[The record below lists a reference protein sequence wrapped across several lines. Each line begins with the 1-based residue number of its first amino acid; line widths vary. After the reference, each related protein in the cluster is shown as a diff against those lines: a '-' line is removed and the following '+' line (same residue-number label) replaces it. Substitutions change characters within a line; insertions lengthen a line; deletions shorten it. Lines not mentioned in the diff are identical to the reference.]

1 MEPRSSFHFTSTKS
15 FQLFAQGLESLQAY
29 ERSANSAT
37 LAAAERKF
45 EECIGQF
52 PKDLLPR
59 FYYGVVKTLTGYD
72 GLDEAIKQF
81 NLILK
86 SDADDLRPDA
96 LYNLA
101 VAHLEK
107 YKPKDRQM
115 ALELFEKTIKAIQ
128 TKTREEIEKK
138 TKEETEKKIQGKVG
152 KKTKEE
158 IERETRAEI
167 EKGPREP
174 KLESLRL
181 QTLILEHYLFV
192 EDNLWEHREDARPAE
207 KLFEEAKNRL
217 RNFLTDYEST
227 QILEAA
233 RADLVADYNN
243 VQGTYLESC
252 AYFAQKDQRKV
263 VATQA
268 ATAFEQALQAKQ
280 NWIPAKSNLARVYQD
295 LLDDSETA
303 QRLWEEVLETRP
315 RDEYAFY
322 MLGRLYQRRGE
333 TMRAIASYRKAPH
346 ILEASLNLTRIYLEL
361 GDVARALVSVQ
372 KVIEADDVRPRT
384 KQRAEEAL
392 RQIQNLQGS
401 TPASS

>member
-15 FQLFAQGLESLQAY
+15 FQLFTQGLESLQAY
-29 ERSANSAT
+29 ERSANSVT

-72 GLDEAIKQF
+72 GLDEAIRQF

-86 SDADDLRPDA
+86 SNADDLRPDT

-115 ALELFEKTIKAIQ
+115 ALELFEKTIEAIQ

-138 TKEETEKKIQGKVG
+138 TKEETEKKIQGKVE

-158 IERETRAEI
+158 IERETREEI

-192 EDNLWEHREDARPAE
+192 EDNLWEHREDERPAE
-207 KLFEEAKNRL
+207 NCFEEAKKRL
-217 RNFLTDYEST
+217 QNFLTDYEST

-263 VATQA
+263 VAMQA

-295 LLDDSETA
+295 LLDDFETA
-303 QRLWEEVLETRP
+303 QRLWQEVLETRP

-322 MLGRLYQRRGE
+322 MLGRLYHRRGE

-346 ILEASLNLTRIYLEL
+346 IPEASLNLTLLYLEL
-361 GDVARALVSVQ
+361 GDVARARISVQ

-384 KQRAEEAL
+384 KRSAEEAL
-392 RQIQNLQGS
+392 RKIQTLESS